1 MDSDSGKTSQLK
13 WKVLMQRI
21 LFSLL
26 AMFMLIFTAPLYSY
40 CLESPPTETE
50 LEDEIRWL
58 QAEAVVRTA
67 SKYEESLRK
76 APSIITVYTA
86 EDIKRQGFRNVN
98 EILERTVGF
107 FPTRNVANPV
117 IGTRGI
123 VAGENEPFLLLID
136 GHNMNSVVD
145 KGPGDYFIFP
155 LITHVKRIEIVR
167 GPGSTLWGSD
177 AALGIIHIITKDGK
191 DINGLQ
197 TTIDCSS
204 EDGYRY
210 ANVLYGNSEDADH
223 DMMFSFTSA
232 EADGFPKDGFFPSE
246 GYFEYGPMDEIKDS
260 WEFYGKVR
268 QKQFT
273 FTARAADLLDS
284 RLDSTANWLDMNN
297 SLPAEYNRRKH
308 YFLDLG
314 HVKSFN
320 KKISLET
327 RMFTNLIERW
337 QGQANPLVTE
347 ELDKVHEGYYSRE
360 MNLGFEM
367 MLRAKILKKHQLI
380 TGIQVV
386 QTEIDPIYQTLQ
398 YPLPEDTT
406 GVSSEITPLV
416 TPEDKDLNLAAYI
429 EDNWSVF
436 EKLNLILGLR
446 VDHNDLREDNTRVL
460 PRFATIFGISRHW
473 TAKYLYNT
481 GYVRPPIAKSFL
493 NQKPLIFAN
502 YINSDGVWVA
512 EPTPQLGV
520 EESEEVES
528 HDIQIAYST
537 RNLQTSLTGYYTIF
551 DNAFSFS
558 GEDGQINGVDHI
570 LFYVNSNKITSS
582 GLELDIRHKINEH
595 ISWYGNYSHVLRSK
609 IDRLEGSA
617 NGIVYSF
624 EGEYMVDDERT
635 LTQFPNQMWNLGT
648 DLTLHNKISLNIH
661 YRGWNR
667 IRGQIPNNSTSYEML
682 GPEHFV
688 DMNLLFTDILIK
700 TLDVSLYA
708 KNLLNNDDAKYIL
721 PFAGNWSPRG
731 CSAGMKVSYT
741 F

>member
-1 MDSDSGKTSQLK
+1 
-13 WKVLMQRI
+13 MQRI
-21 LFSLL
+21 FFSLL
-26 AMFMLIFTAPLYSY
+26 AVFMLIFTAPLYSH
-40 CLESPPTETE
+40 CLEKDLPSETE

-67 SKYEESLRK
+67 SKQEESLRK
-76 APSIITVYTA
+76 APSVITVYTA
-86 EDIKRQGFRNVN
+86 EDIKRRGFRNVN

-117 IGTRGI
+117 IGTRGV

-155 LITHVKRIEIVR
+155 LITQVKRVEIVR

-191 DINGLQ
+191 DINGFQ
-197 TTIDCSS
+197 TTLDYAS

-232 EADGFPKDGFFPSE
+232 EADGFPKNGFFPSE
-246 GYFEYGPMDEIKDS
+246 GFFELGSMDEIKDS
-260 WEFYGKVR
+260 WELYGKVR

-284 RLDSTANWLDMNN
+284 RLDSTMNWLDLNH
-297 SLPAEYNRRKH
+297 SKPAEYNRRKH

-320 KKISLET
+320 KKTSLET
-327 RMFTNLIERW
+327 RIFSNFIERW
-337 QGQANPLVTE
+337 QGQANRVVTP
-347 ELDKVHEGYYSRE
+347 ELDAVHEGYYSRE
-360 MNLGFEM
+360 MNLGLEM
-367 MLRAKILKKHQLI
+367 MLRAKILKKHQLVS
-380 TGIQVV
+380 GIQVV
-386 QTEIDPIYQTLQ
+386 QTEIDPVYQTLQ
-398 YPLPEDTT
+398 YSSSGNNT
-406 GVSSEITPLV
+406 GGGPEITPLV

-436 EKLNLILGLR
+436 DNLNLILGLR
-446 VDHNDLREDNTRVL
+446 IDHNDLREDNTRVL
-460 PRFATIFGISRHW
+460 PRFATILGISRHW

-481 GYVRPPIAKSFL
+481 GYVRPPVAKSFL
-493 NQKPLIFAN
+493 NQKPLIN
-502 YINSDGVWVA
+502 TTYINADGDLVSA
-512 EPTPQLGV
+512 PTPQFGV

-528 HDIQIAYST
+528 HDIQVIYST
-537 RNLQTSLTGYYTIF
+537 GNLQTSITGYYTVF
-551 DNAFSFS
+551 DNAFNFS
-558 GEDGQINGVDHI
+558 GRDGQIDGVDHI

-582 GLELDIRHKINEH
+582 GFELDLQHKINSS

-609 IDRLEGSA
+609 IDRLEGFA
-617 NGIVYSF
+617 NGIAYSF
-624 EGEYMVDDERT
+624 EGTYMVDDERT
-635 LTQFPNQMWNLGT
+635 LTQFPHQMWNLGT
-648 DLTLHNKISLNIH
+648 DLMLSRTIFLNFH

-667 IRGQIPNNSTSYEML
+667 IRGQIPNNSTAYEMQR
-682 GPEHFV
+682 PEHFF
-688 DMNLLFTDILIK
+688 DMNLLFTDILVK
-700 TLDVSLYA
+700 TLEVSLYA
-708 KNLLNNDDAKYIL
+708 KNILDNDDSRYIL
-721 PFAGNWSPRG
+721 PLAGHWSARG
-731 CSAGMKVSYT
+731 RSAGMRVSYT